1 VVAAISK
8 RIPRKTIVSV
18 STLLALMEIEKGSL
32 YYLDALVILV
42 IWRSTCVC
50 VRMSCVYADAIF
62 YCEIILC

>member
-42 IWRSTCVC
+42 ILGVPRVSVCVC
-50 VRMSCVYADAIF
+50 LVCTRMRFPIAK
-62 YCEIILC
+62 